1 MIMDISSVT
10 APSNLYAVAAIGADQ
25 AVYSPTAPSSTDT
38 VSISAA
44 GKLLSAATLFET
56 NSTDFATVAVA
67 TQYFVD
73 AFNNFLQSDSLQ
85 STTGGAL
92 NSPFMQVLNAG
103 TGVFSL
109 SATGFS
115 MATGQ
120 ITVDYNALQAAFN
133 ANPAGTVSQLAQAT
147 LSIGQLAAQF
157 TTLAAQLNSLS
168 QMPLATSPAGTP
180 VQVAPTAP
188 APTAT
193 TAPAPTA
200 TTAPAPTA
208 ATAPAPT
215 AATAPAPTAAAP
227 TATTAVPTATAAT
240 ATAATTLPGNAANR
254 VSTTV
259 NSADPAVA
267 AAIASYRMTDG
278 SFDMAK
284 PHDKGPA
291 PKTPAYSEITSI
303 APILP
308 VMLNLHA

>member
-1 MIMDISSVT
+1 MDISSVT
-10 APSNLYAVAAIGADQ
+10 APSNLDTVSAIGAQ
-25 AVYSPTAPSSTDT
+25 HAVFPPATPSGTDT
-38 VSISAA
+38 VNISAA
-44 GKLLSAATLFET
+44 GKLLSASTLFDAVSAT
-56 NSTDFATVAVA
+56 SPPDFATVAVA

-92 NSPFMQVLNAG
+92 NSSFMQALNAG
-103 TGVFSL
+103 TNAFSL

-120 ITVDYNALQAAFN
+120 ITVDYNALQAAFT

-168 QMPLATSPAGTP
+168 QMPLPAATSPASIPAQATTT
-180 VQVAPTAP
+180 VTAAAPTVTTAT
-188 APTAT
+188 ATAT
-193 TAPAPTA
+193 TV
-200 TTAPAPTA
+200 TT
-208 ATAPAPT
+208 
-215 AATAPAPTAAAP
+215 AAP
-227 TATTAVPTATAAT
+227 TATTSTPTATTVVPTA
-240 ATAATTLPGNAANR
+240 ATAATTLPGNVANP

-267 AAIASYRMTDG
+267 AAMASYRMTDG
-278 SFDMAK
+278 SFDMGK
-284 PHDKGPA
+284 PHDKGTA
-291 PKTPAYSEITSI
+291 PKTPGYSEITSI
-303 APILP
+303 APIPP

>member
-1 MIMDISSVT
+1 MDISSVS
-10 APSNLYAVAAIGADQ
+10 APSSLDTVSAIGAQ
-25 AVYSPTAPSSTDT
+25 HAVFPPATPSGTDT
-38 VSISAA
+38 VNISAA
-44 GKLLSAATLFET
+44 GKLLSASTLFDAVSAT
-56 NSTDFATVAVA
+56 SPPDFATVAVA

-92 NSPFMQVLNAG
+92 NSSFMQVLNAG
-103 TGVFSL
+103 TNAFSL

-120 ITVDYNALQAAFN
+120 ITVNYNALQAAFT

-168 QMPLATSPAGTP
+168 QLASSPAGTP
-180 VQVAPTAP
+180 AQ
-188 APTAT
+188 AT
-193 TAPAPTA
+193 TTA
-200 TTAPAPTA
+200 
-208 ATAPAPT
+208 
-215 AATAPAPTAAAP
+215 TAAATTVITAAP
-227 TATTAVPTATAAT
+227 TVTALPAATTAVPTAVPTAATAAATT
-240 ATAATTLPGNAANR
+240 ATAATTLPGNVANP
-254 VSTTV
+254 VSPTV

-278 SFDMAK
+278 SFDIAK

-291 PKTPAYSEITSI
+291 PKTPGYSEITSI
-303 APILP
+303 APIPP

>member
-1 MIMDISSVT
+1 MDISSVT
-10 APSNLYAVAAIGADQ
+10 APLSLDTVAATGWQ
-25 AVYSPTAPSSTDT
+25 HAVYSPAAPTSTDT
-38 VSISAA
+38 VNISAA
-44 GKLLSAATLFET
+44 GKLLSASTLFEV
-56 NSTDFATVAVA
+56 NQTDFATVAVA

-103 TGVFSL
+103 TNIFSL

-133 ANPAGTVSQLAQAT
+133 ANPAGTISLLAQAT
-147 LSIGQLAAQF
+147 LSIAQLAAQF

-168 QMPLATSPAGTP
+168 QMPLPSATSPAGTP
-180 VQVAPTAP
+180 AQ
-188 APTAT
+188 
-193 TAPAPTA
+193 
-200 TTAPAPTA
+200 TA
-208 ATAPAPT
+208 ATAPTQPT
-215 AATAPAPTAAAP
+215 TTAAATAAPTAAATTATAAATTP
-227 TATTAVPTATAAT
+227 ATTAVPTATAAI
-240 ATAATTLPGNAANR
+240 AALTAAAATLPGNAANL

-303 APILP
+303 APVLP
-308 VMLNLHA
+308 VILNLHA

>member
-1 MIMDISSVT
+1 MDISS
-10 APSNLYAVAAIGADQ
+10 I
-25 AVYSPTAPSSTDT
+25 TAPSSLDT
-38 VSISAA
+38 VAVIGAQHAAFSPAAPASADTVNISAA
-44 GKLLSAATLFET
+44 GKLLAASILFEAAT
-56 NSTDFATVAVA
+56 NSTDFATLAVA

-92 NSPFMQVLNAG
+92 NDAFLQALNAG
-103 TGVFSL
+103 TNIFSL

-120 ITVDYNALQAAFN
+120 ITVDYNALQAAFT

-168 QMPLATSPAGTP
+168 QMPLPAATSPASTP
-180 VQVAPTAP
+180 AQTA
-188 APTAT
+188 ATAATIIAT
-193 TAPAPTA
+193 T
-200 TTAPAPTA
+200 PAPTA
-208 ATAPAPT
+208 ATAT
-215 AATAPAPTAAAP
+215 TAAP
-227 TATTAVPTATAAT
+227 TATTATATTTAVPTATAT
-240 ATAATTLPGNAANR
+240 ATAATALPGNTANR

-291 PKTPAYSEITSI
+291 PKTPGYSEITSI
-303 APILP
+303 APVLP

>member
-1 MIMDISSVT
+1 MDISSVT
-10 APSNLYAVAAIGADQ
+10 APSSLDTVAAIGVQHA
-25 AVYSPTAPSSTDT
+25 AFSPAAPLVTDT
-38 VSISAA
+38 VNISAA
-44 GKLLSAATLFET
+44 GKLLSASILFEAAT

-67 TQYFVD
+67 VQYFVD
-73 AFNNFLQSDSLQ
+73 AFNNFLQSDNLQ

-92 NSPFMQVLNAG
+92 NNPFMQVLNAG
-103 TGVFSL
+103 TNVFNL

-120 ITVDYNALQAAFN
+120 ITVDYNALQAAFT

-168 QMPLATSPAGTP
+168 QLPLASSPAGTP
-180 VQVAPTAP
+180 AQVTPT
-188 APTAT
+188 
-193 TAPAPTA
+193 
-200 TTAPAPTA
+200 
-208 ATAPAPT
+208 
-215 AATAPAPTAAAP
+215 
-227 TATTAVPTATAAT
+227 TATAAT
-240 ATAATTLPGNAANR
+240 AAAPTTATTATATATTATTTTATTATATTATAVPTVTASLATAATTTAATTLQDNAVNR

-284 PHDKGPA
+284 PHDTGPA
-291 PKTPAYSEITSI
+291 PKTPSYSEITSI